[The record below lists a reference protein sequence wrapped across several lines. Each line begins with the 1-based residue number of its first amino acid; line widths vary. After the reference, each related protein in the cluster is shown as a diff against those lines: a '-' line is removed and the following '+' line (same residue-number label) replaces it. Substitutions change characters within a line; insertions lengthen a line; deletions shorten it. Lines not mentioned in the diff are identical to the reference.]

1 MDGERVMRRVVRLA
15 ACVLI
20 VSVFGAGCTLEASDL
35 EETEERYLERIGD
48 AIAPLRATTKSFDE
62 AYQQTRDR
70 SRFAEQLE
78 DIPVQSRI
86 VDVFDRLQQIRPPT
100 RFFNDQRRMLQALVA
115 MAPIARVGQELADGG
130 EVVKASARF
139 AHTVV
144 LYQRALTATSSR
156 FCLVAAITAAERDLC
171 DPIGILPGAGYG
183 DRLHSALARG
193 SAEFGPRAFLF
204 VGQSWSNLDVA
215 TYLQSI
221 GPSLVDGVQDIKSR
235 IDDLVPPDEFAA
247 DHRTLV
253 KYFTDLVEV
262 SADIAQAARDNR
274 ARLRTLFPES
284 QRIVREAAGD
294 LSEDIRPAVAVWFFP
309 SGDDTND

>member
-1 MDGERVMRRVVRLA
+1 MRRVVRLA
-15 ACVLI
+15 AGVLI
-20 VSVFGAGCTLEASDL
+20 AGVVATGCTLEASDL

-48 AIAPLRATTKSFDE
+48 AMAPLRATTESFDE
-62 AYQQTRDR
+62 AYQDTRVR
-70 SRFAEQLE
+70 SRFTEQLQE
-78 DIPVQSRI
+78 IPVQSRI
-86 VDVFDRLQQIRPPT
+86 VDVFRRLQRITPPT
-100 RFFNDQRRMLQALVA
+100 RFFNDQRRILAGLVA
-115 MAPIARVGQELADGG
+115 MSPVARIGQELADGG
-130 EVVKASARF
+130 EVIKASARF
-139 AHTVV
+139 AHSVV

-156 FCLVAAITAAERDLC
+156 FCLVAATTAAERDLC

-183 DRLHSALARG
+183 ERLHSALARG

-221 GPSLVDGVQDIKSR
+221 GPSLVEGVEDIRDR
-235 IDDLVPPDEFAA
+235 IRNLVPPDEFAA
-247 DHRTLV
+247 DHRTLE

-262 SADIAQAARDNR
+262 SGGIADAAKDNR

-284 QRIVREAAGD
+284 QRIVREAAGA